1 MLVLSARSL
10 RRKASTTDVGPDPK
24 RRKYTLVDMSD
35 YGDDDHEED
44 NENPNTPL
52 P

>member
-10 RRKASTTDVGPDPK
+10 QRKASTTDVAPDPK

-44 NENPNTPL
+44 NENPTTPL